1 MKSLVLKQI
10 GQYHY
15 DEAKVLG
22 EGAYGK
28 VYRGI
33 DTRTNEKV
41 AIKRLDL
48 AIFEKDRYLRN
59 QIGLED

>member
-1 MKSLVLKQI
+1 VLKQI
-10 GQYHY
+10 GPYTY
-15 DEAKVLG
+15 DEKTCLG

-28 VYRGI
+28 VYKGT

-48 AIFEKDRYLRN
+48 AIFEKDRYLRG
-59 QIGLED
+59 QIGTNRLG